1 MEEIALT
8 NRPDLAIAKKSAEP
22 NVAKVVLHEAG
33 VMIGCA
39 KEIFSTTVAATEASA
54 ENHIFFE

>member
-8 NRPDLAIAKKSAEP
+8 NRPDLAIAKKTAEP

-54 ENHIFFE
+54 ENRIFFK

>member
-1 MEEIALT
+1 MEEITLT
-8 NRPDLAIAKKSAEP
+8 NRPDFAIAEKSAKP

-39 KEIFSTTVAATEASA
+39 KEIFSTTVAATDASA
-54 ENHIFFE
+54 ENRIFFE